1 MGNVVL
7 MRRFTHASCPMPHA
21 SSTMTRLNIRKTYK
35 LYINGEFPRT
45 ESGRFYPVK
54 TKSGELLAN
63 ACRGSRKDL
72 RNAVQ
77 AARKAVPGWSG
88 KTAYNRGQILY
99 RIAEVCESRAAELV
113 DELRRQGSAAADAR
127 KEVERI
133 IDRWVY
139 YAGWSDKY
147 PQMIGSVNP
156 VAGPYYNFTVP
167 EPTGVVGV
175 VCPEEPS
182 LLGLVS
188 RVAPAMVGGNTV
200 VVITSESKPLAA
212 ITLGEVFETS
222 DVPGGVV
229 NLISGLKS
237 ELVPWLAAHMD
248 VNAIDTTGVAADAIA
263 SVQKTAAENVKRVV
277 HFDEAIGWTDE
288 RRSQSPYAIFDF
300 QEMKTVWHPM
310 GM

>member
-1 MGNVVL
+1 
-7 MRRFTHASCPMPHA
+7 MP
-21 SSTMTRLNIRKTYK
+21 RLNVRKTYK
-35 LYINGEFPRT
+35 LYISGEFPRS
-45 ESGRFYPVK
+45 ESGRFYPVR
-54 TKSGELLAN
+54 TKGGDLLAN

-72 RNAVQ
+72 RNAIQ
-77 AARKAVPGWSG
+77 AARKAFAGWSG

-99 RIAEVCESRAAELV
+99 RIAEVCESRAGELA
-113 DELRRQGSAAADAR
+113 DELRRQGMTVAEAR
-127 KEVERI
+127 KEISAV

-147 PQMIGSVNP
+147 AQVAGSVNP

-175 VCPEEPS
+175 VAPEEPS

-188 RVAPAMVGGNTV
+188 RIAPALVGGNTV
-200 VVITSESKPLAA
+200 VAIPSESRPLAA
-212 ITLGEVFETS
+212 VTMGEVFETS

-229 NLISGLKS
+229 NIVSGLKS
-237 ELVPWLAAHMD
+237 ELVPWLASHMD
-248 VNAIDTTGVAADAIA
+248 VNAIDVTGVPSESLASLQKAA
-263 SVQKTAAENVKRVV
+263 TENVKRVV
-277 HFDEAIGWTDE
+277 RFDADGIGWSDA
-288 RRSQSPYAIFDF
+288 RLSQSPYAIYEF

>member
-1 MGNVVL
+1 MATESN
-7 MRRFTHASCPMPHA
+7 RQ
-21 SSTMTRLNIRKTYK
+21 RLGVRKTYK

-45 ESGRFYPVK
+45 ESGRFYPVRSSK
-54 TKSGELLAN
+54 GETLLAN
-63 ACRGSRKDL
+63 ASRGSRKDL
-72 RNAVQ
+72 RNAVV
-77 AARKAVPGWSG
+77 AARKAFGGWSG

-113 DELRRQGSAAADAR
+113 DELRRHGSTAAEARREVDA
-127 KEVERI
+127 V

-147 PQMIGSVNP
+147 PQMFGSVNP

-175 VCPEEPS
+175 VAPEEPA

-188 RVAPAMVGGNTV
+188 RIAPVIVGGNTV
-200 VVITSESKPLAA
+200 VAITSEAKPLAA
-212 ITLGEVFETS
+212 ITLGEAFETS
-222 DVPGGVV
+222 DVPAGVI
-229 NLISGLKS
+229 NLISGFKN

-248 VNAIDTTGVAADAIA
+248 VNAIDTTGVAGDAMPK
-263 SVQKTAAENVKRVV
+263 VQQTAAENVKRVV
-277 HFDEAIGWTDE
+277 HFDSAIGWGDE
-288 RRSQSPYAIFDF
+288 RRAQSPYAIFDF
-300 QEMKTVWHPM
+300 QESKTVWHPM

>member
-1 MGNVVL
+1 V
-7 MRRFTHASCPMPHA
+7 A
-21 SSTMTRLNIRKTYK
+21 RLNIRKTYK

-45 ESGRFYPVK
+45 ESGRFYAVK
-54 TKSGELLAN
+54 SDGQLLAN

-77 AARKAVPGWSG
+77 AARKAQGGWSG

-113 DELRRQGSAAADAR
+113 DELRKQGSTAADAR
-127 KEVERI
+127 REVEQI
-133 IDRWVY
+133 TDRWVY

-147 PQMIGSVNP
+147 PQVFGSVNP

-175 VCPEEPS
+175 VAPEEPS
-182 LLGLVS
+182 LLGMVS
-188 RVAPAMVGGNTV
+188 RIAPAIVGGNV
-200 VVITSESKPLAA
+200 VVAITSESKPLAA
-212 ITLGEVFETS
+212 ITLGEIFQTS
-222 DVPGGVV
+222 DVPAGVI

-237 ELVPWLAAHMD
+237 ELVPWLASHMD
-248 VNAIDTTGVAADAIA
+248 VNAIDTTGVAVDARSA
-263 SVQKTAAENVKRVV
+263 VQKTAAENVKRVV
-277 HFDEAIGWTDE
+277 HFDADEIGWNDT
-288 RRSQSPYAIFDF
+288 RRSQSPYAIFEF

>member
-1 MGNVVL
+1 M
-7 MRRFTHASCPMPHA
+7 SP
-21 SSTMTRLNIRKTYK
+21 RLAVRKTYK

-45 ESGRFYPVK
+45 ESGRYYAVTGK
-54 TKSGELLAN
+54 GGELLAN
-63 ACRGSRKDL
+63 ASRGSRKDL
-72 RNAVQ
+72 RNAIV
-77 AARKAVPGWSG
+77 AARKALGGWSG

-99 RIAEVCESRAAELV
+99 RIAEVCESRAAELA

-127 KEVERI
+127 REVDAV

-147 PQMIGSVNP
+147 TQIFGSVNP

-175 VCPEEPS
+175 IGPEEPA

-188 RVAPAMVGGNTV
+188 RIAPALVGGNTV
-200 VVITSESKPLAA
+200 VAVTSEKQPLAA

-222 DVPGGVV
+222 DVPAGVV
-229 NLISGLKS
+229 NLLSGIKS
-237 ELVPWLAAHMD
+237 ELVPWMAAHMD
-248 VNAIDTTGVAADAIA
+248 VNAIDTTGVDPGAIA
-263 SVQKTAAENVKRVV
+263 AVQKTAAENVKRVV
-277 HFDEAIGWTDE
+277 HFDADTIGWDDA
-288 RRSQSPYAIFDF
+288 RRAQGPYAIFDF
-300 QEMKTVWHPM
+300 QESKTVWHPI

>member
-1 MGNVVL
+1 L
-7 MRRFTHASCPMPHA
+7 A
-21 SSTMTRLNIRKTYK
+21 RLNIRKTYK

-54 TKSGELLAN
+54 NKGGELLAN

-72 RNAVQ
+72 RNAVV
-77 AARKAVPGWSG
+77 AARKALGGWSG

-99 RIAEVCESRAAELV
+99 RIAEVCEARA
-113 DELRRQGSAAADAR
+113 DELIRELRLQGSSPAEAR
-127 KEVERI
+127 KELDRV

-147 PQMIGSVNP
+147 SQVLGSVNP
-156 VAGPYYNFTVP
+156 VAGPYFNFTFP

-175 VCPEEPS
+175 VAPELPA

-188 RVAPAMVGGNTV
+188 RIAPALVGGNTV
-200 VVITSESKPLAA
+200 VALTSESRPLAA
-212 ITLGEVFETS
+212 ITLGEVFQTS
-222 DVPGGVV
+222 DVPGGVI
-229 NLISGLKS
+229 NLISGIKS
-237 ELVPWLAAHMD
+237 EVVPWLAAHMD
-248 VNAIDTTGVAADAIA
+248 VNAIDTTGVDEAALPAL
-263 SVQKTAAENVKRVV
+263 QKSAAENVKRVV
-277 HFDEAIGWTDE
+277 RFDAAAIGWEDA
-288 RRSQSPYAIFDF
+288 RRSQSPYAIYEF

>member
-1 MGNVVL
+1 
-7 MRRFTHASCPMPHA
+7 
-21 SSTMTRLNIRKTYK
+21 MTRLSVRKTYK

-45 ESGRFYPVK
+45 ESGRFYEVRRK
-54 TKSGELLAN
+54 GGELLAN

-72 RNAVQ
+72 RNAVV
-77 AARKAVPGWSG
+77 AARKAQPGWSG

-113 DELRRQGSAAADAR
+113 DELRRQGSGAAEAR
-127 KEVERI
+127 REVEAV
-133 IDRWVY
+133 IDRWVH

-147 PQMIGSVNP
+147 VQMFGSVNP

-167 EPTGVVGV
+167 EPTGVVGIV
-175 VCPEEPS
+175 APEQPS

-188 RVAPAMVGGNTV
+188 RLAPAIVGGNTAV
-200 VVITSESKPLAA
+200 VVTSESKPLAA
-212 ITLGEVFETS
+212 ITMGEVFETS
-222 DVPGGVV
+222 DVPGGVI

-248 VNAIDTTGVAADAIA
+248 VNALDTTGVAAEAIGA
-263 SVQKTAAENVKRVV
+263 AQKTAAENVKRVV
-277 HFDEAIGWTDE
+277 HFDAGSIGWDDP
-288 RRSQSPYAIFDF
+288 RRSQGPYAIYDF
-300 QEMKTVWHPM
+300 QESKTVWHPM

>member
-1 MGNVVL
+1 M
-7 MRRFTHASCPMPHA
+7 SP
-21 SSTMTRLNIRKTYK
+21 RLAVRKTYK

-45 ESGRFYPVK
+45 ESGRYYAVTGK
-54 TKSGELLAN
+54 GGELLAN

-72 RNAVQ
+72 RNAVV
-77 AARKAVPGWSG
+77 AARKAVGGWG
-88 KTAYNRGQILY
+88 AKTAYNRGQILY
-99 RIAEVCESRAAELV
+99 RIAEVCESRAAELA

-127 KEVERI
+127 REVEAV

-147 PQMIGSVNP
+147 TQLFGSVNP

-175 VCPEEPS
+175 VSPEEPA

-188 RVAPAMVGGNTV
+188 RIAPAIVGGNTV
-200 VVITSESKPLAA
+200 VAVTSEKQPLAA

-222 DVPGGVV
+222 DVPAGVI
-229 NLISGLKS
+229 NLLSGIKS
-237 ELVPWLAAHMD
+237 ELVPWMAAHMD
-248 VNAIDTTGVAADAIA
+248 VNAIDTTGVDAEA
-263 SVQKTAAENVKRVV
+263 VATVQKTAAENVKRVV
-277 HFDEAIGWTDE
+277 HFDAAGIGWDDA
-288 RRSQSPYAIFDF
+288 RRSQGPYAIFDF
-300 QEMKTVWHPM
+300 QESKTVWHPI

>member
-1 MGNVVL
+1 MD
-7 MRRFTHASCPMPHA
+7 R
-21 SSTMTRLNIRKTYK
+21 K

-54 TKSGELLAN
+54 SKGGELLAN

-77 AARKAVPGWSG
+77 AARKAFDGWSG

-99 RIAEVCESRAAELV
+99 RIAEVCEARAGELIE
-113 DELRRQGSAAADAR
+113 ELRRQGSSAVEAR
-127 KEVERI
+127 KEIDRV

-175 VCPEEPS
+175 VAPEVPP

-188 RVAPAMVGGNTV
+188 RIAPALVGGNTV
-200 VVITSESKPLAA
+200 VAITSESKPLPG
-212 ITLGEVFETS
+212 ITLGEIFQTS
-222 DVPGGVV
+222 DIPGGVI

-237 ELVPWLAAHMD
+237 ELVPWLASHMD
-248 VNAIDTTGVAADAIA
+248 VNAIDATGVAADGIA
-263 SVQKTAAENVKRVV
+263 AVQKAAAENVKRVV
-277 HFDEAIGWTDE
+277 HFDAEKIGWTDE
-288 RRSQSPYAIFDF
+288 SRSQSPYAIFDF

>member
-1 MGNVVL
+1 M
-7 MRRFTHASCPMPHA
+7 
-21 SSTMTRLNIRKTYK
+21 RLNVRKTYK

-45 ESGRFYPVK
+45 ESGRFYAVK
-54 TKSGELLAN
+54 NGGGELIAN

-77 AARKAVPGWSG
+77 AARKAFPGWSG

-99 RIAEVCESRAAELV
+99 RLAEVCESRAAELV
-113 DELRRQGSAAADAR
+113 DELRRQGVTAAEAR
-127 KEVERI
+127 REVEAVT
-133 IDRWVY
+133 DRWIY

-147 PQMIGSVNP
+147 PQIFGSVNP

-175 VCPEEPS
+175 IAPESPS

-188 RVAPAMVGGNTV
+188 RIAPAIVGGNTV
-200 VVITSESKPLAA
+200 VAITSESLPLAA
-212 ITLGEVFETS
+212 ITLGEVFQTS
-222 DVPGGVV
+222 DVPGGVI

-237 ELVPWLAAHMD
+237 ELVPWLASHMD
-248 VNAIDTTGVAADAIA
+248 VNAIDTTGVGNGVLPA
-263 SVQKTAAENVKRVV
+263 VQKTAAENVKRVV
-277 HFDEAIGWTDE
+277 HFDADAIGWDDE

>member
-1 MGNVVL
+1 M
-7 MRRFTHASCPMPHA
+7 S
-21 SSTMTRLNIRKTYK
+21 TRLNVRKTYK
-35 LYINGEFPRT
+35 LYINGELPRT
-45 ESGRFYPVK
+45 ESGRSYAVTGK
-54 TKSGELLAN
+54 GGELLAN

-72 RNAVQ
+72 RNAVA
-77 AARKAVPGWSG
+77 AARKAFGGWSG

-99 RIAEVCESRAAELV
+99 RIAEVCESRAVELA
-113 DELRRQGSAAADAR
+113 DELRRQGSTAAQAR
-127 KEVERI
+127 REINSV

-147 PQMIGSVNP
+147 PQIFGSVNP

-175 VCPEEPS
+175 VAPEQPA

-188 RVAPAMVGGNTV
+188 RIAPALVGGNV
-200 VVITSESKPLAA
+200 VVALTSEKFPLAA
-212 ITLGEVFETS
+212 VTMGEVFQTS
-222 DVPGGVV
+222 DVPAGVI

-248 VNAIDTTGVAADAIA
+248 VNAIDTTGVAGEALAA
-263 SVQKTAAENVKRVV
+263 AQKTAAENVKRVV
-277 HFDEAIGWTDE
+277 HFDGEKIGWDDP
-288 RRSQSPYAIFDF
+288 RRSQSPYAIFEF
-300 QEMKTVWHPM
+300 QESKTVWHPI

>member
-1 MGNVVL
+1 M
-7 MRRFTHASCPMPHA
+7 SP
-21 SSTMTRLNIRKTYK
+21 RLSIRKTYK

-45 ESGRFYPVK
+45 ESGRFYAVTGK
-54 TKSGELLAN
+54 GGELLAN

-72 RNAVQ
+72 RNAVA
-77 AARKAVPGWSG
+77 AARKAQGGWSG

-99 RIAEVCESRAAELV
+99 RIAEVCEARAGELA
-113 DELRRQGSAAADAR
+113 DELKQQGSTAADAR
-127 KEVERI
+127 REVEAV

-147 PQMIGSVNP
+147 TQVFGSVNP

-175 VCPEEPS
+175 VAPDSPS

-188 RVAPAMVGGNTV
+188 RIAPALVGRNTV
-200 VVITSESKPLAA
+200 VALTSEKHPLAA
-212 ITLGEVFETS
+212 ITMGEVFQTS
-222 DVPGGVV
+222 DVPAGVI

-248 VNAIDTTGVAADAIA
+248 VNAIDTTGVAAEAVPA
-263 SVQKTAAENVKRVV
+263 VQKTAAENVKRVV
-277 HFDEAIGWTDE
+277 HFDGAGIGWDDV

-300 QEMKTVWHPM
+300 QESKTVWHPI

>member
-1 MGNVVL
+1 M
-7 MRRFTHASCPMPHA
+7 A
-21 SSTMTRLNIRKTYK
+21 RLNVRKTYK

-45 ESGRFYPVK
+45 ESGRFYPVVGK
-54 TKSGELLAN
+54 GGTLLAN

-72 RNAVQ
+72 RNAVV
-77 AARKAVPGWSG
+77 AARKAQSGWSG

-99 RIAEVCESRAAELV
+99 RIAEVCESRAAELA
-113 DELRRQGSAAADAR
+113 DELRMQGSSAADAR
-127 KEVERI
+127 REVEAV

-147 PQMIGSVNP
+147 TQIFGSVNP

-175 VCPEEPS
+175 VAPEEPA

-188 RVAPAMVGGNTV
+188 RIAPAIVGGNTV
-200 VVITSESKPLAA
+200 LAITSESRPLAA
-212 ITLGEVFETS
+212 ITLAEAFETS
-222 DVPGGVV
+222 DVPAGVI

-237 ELVPWLAAHMD
+237 ELVPWLASHMD
-248 VNAIDTTGVAADAIA
+248 VNAIDTTGVAAEALPK
-263 SVQKTAAENVKRVV
+263 VQQTAAENVKRVV
-277 HFDEAIGWTDE
+277 HFDPSIGWSDE

-300 QEMKTVWHPM
+300 QESKTVWHPM

>member
-1 MGNVVL
+1 M
-7 MRRFTHASCPMPHA
+7 
-21 SSTMTRLNIRKTYK
+21 RLNVRKTYK

-45 ESGRFYPVK
+45 ESGRFYAVK
-54 TKSGELLAN
+54 GKGGELLAN

-77 AARKAVPGWSG
+77 AARKAFSGWSG
-88 KTAYNRGQILY
+88 KTAFNRGQILY
-99 RIAEVCESRAAELV
+99 RLAEVCESRSAELV

-127 KEVERI
+127 REVAALT
-133 IDRWVY
+133 DRWVY

-147 PQMIGSVNP
+147 PQVFGSVNP

-175 VCPEEPS
+175 VAPEEPS

-188 RVAPAMVGGNTV
+188 RIAPAIVGGNTV
-200 VVITSESKPLAA
+200 VAITSESRPLAA
-212 ITLGEVFETS
+212 ITLGEIFETS
-222 DVPGGVV
+222 DVPAGVV

-237 ELVPWLAAHMD
+237 ELVPWLASHMD
-248 VNAIDTTGVAADAIA
+248 VNAIDTTGVADVAIA
-263 SVQKTAAENVKRVV
+263 GVQKTAAENVKRVI
-277 HFDEAIGWTDE
+277 HFNAGKIGWDDAT
-288 RRSQSPYAIFDF
+288 RSQSPYAIFDF
-300 QEMKTVWHPM
+300 QEMKTVWHPI

>member
-1 MGNVVL
+1 MS
-7 MRRFTHASCPMPHA
+7 A
-21 SSTMTRLNIRKTYK
+21 RLNVRKTYK

-45 ESGRFYPVK
+45 ESGRFYAVAGK
-54 TKSGELLAN
+54 GGELLAN

-72 RNAVQ
+72 RNAVV
-77 AARKAVPGWSG
+77 AARKAQGGWAG

-113 DELRRQGSAAADAR
+113 DELRRQGSSAAEAR
-127 KEVERI
+127 KEVDAV

-147 PQMIGSVNP
+147 TQIFGSVNP

-175 VCPEEPS
+175 VAPEQPA

-188 RVAPAMVGGNTV
+188 RIAPALVGGNTV
-200 VVITSESKPLAA
+200 VALTSEKHPLAA
-212 ITLGEVFETS
+212 ITMGEVFQTS
-222 DVPGGVV
+222 DVSGGVI

-248 VNAIDTTGVAADAIA
+248 VNAIDTTGVAAEALPA
-263 SVQKTAAENVKRVV
+263 VQKTAAENVKRVV
-277 HFDEAIGWTDE
+277 HFDGKGIGWDDG
-288 RRSQSPYAIFDF
+288 RRSQGPYAIFDF
-300 QEMKTVWHPM
+300 QESKTVWHPI
-310 GM
+310 GY